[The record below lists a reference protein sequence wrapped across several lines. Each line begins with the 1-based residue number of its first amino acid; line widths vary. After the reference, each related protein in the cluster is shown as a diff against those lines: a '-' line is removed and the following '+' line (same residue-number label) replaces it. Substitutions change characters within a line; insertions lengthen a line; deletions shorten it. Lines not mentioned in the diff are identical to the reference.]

1 MSDKENTSKALIT
14 IKKVLRDKVLVDNLG
29 LEGDKVKD
37 FSARASG
44 QFINK
49 RRKLHQLT
57 LFWGHRNTHENVI
70 NTTILASCSAISC
83 NVTVVIRCFI
93 NLYMLF
99 KNKILVYYTIS
110 NTKPV

>member
-1 MSDKENTSKALIT
+1 MSDKENISKTLIKT
-14 IKKVLRDKVLVDNLG
+14 REDLKDKVLVDNLG

-57 LFWGHRNTHENVI
+57 LFWGHRNTHENAI
-70 NTTILASCSAISC
+70 NTTILA
-83 NVTVVIRCFI
+83 
-93 NLYMLF
+93 
-99 KNKILVYYTIS
+99 
-110 NTKPV
+110 